1 MYCVGEIV
9 VLANNSTAIEI
20 ALCTLTG
27 KNVDIYGFD
36 VCESLVLDGWLMLCY
51 LHVNCLSSTE
61 RKVCVVTTGEAGE
74 HILQEQMNRCADLSA
89 LSMLILV
96 IKVNVHALCVWL
108 KHVVVTV
115 RDSLTGDG
123 RSFCYSCSTFC
134 TWTPKTN
141 TSQSCCNLVCIKTT
155 DHLQAYHNTHFVF
168 LLM

>member
-1 MYCVGEIV
+1 
-9 VLANNSTAIEI
+9 
-20 ALCTLTG
+20 
-27 KNVDIYGFD
+27 
-36 VCESLVLDGWLMLCY
+36 MLCY

-61 RKVCVVTTGEAGE
+61 RKVCVVATGEAGE

-123 RSFCYSCSTFC
+123 RSFVILAQPFAHGPLKQILLSHVVTWYVLKPRIISKLTIILTLYFC
-134 TWTPKTN
+134 
-141 TSQSCCNLVCIKTT
+141 
-155 DHLQAYHNTHFVF
+155 
-168 LLM
+168 